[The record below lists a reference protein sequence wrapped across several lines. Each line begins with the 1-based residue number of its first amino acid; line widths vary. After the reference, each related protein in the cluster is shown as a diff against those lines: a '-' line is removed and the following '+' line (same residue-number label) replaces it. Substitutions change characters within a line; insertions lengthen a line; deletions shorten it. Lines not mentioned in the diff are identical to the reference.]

1 MSSFLDG
8 FKSGFSF
15 NGLGD
20 AVGLHGVKPL
30 KTNIENQFGLH
41 GFHGL
46 GRAQGTGS
54 AALLAYL
61 AGSAALGGLGGSGA
75 SAAPIGGGGTSVA
88 LDPGVAATGSGAGP
102 AGTAPGTDWSKLFN
116 KELLS
121 KGLTKM
127 GGMGQQRQNQQGQQN
142 QQPTQIDQNMGWYA
156 PAPQQFDPNQNN
168 YNPQQLA
175 AMLRRG

>member
-1 MSSFLDG
+1 MSSFFDG

-20 AVGLHGVKPL
+20 AVGLHGIKPL
-30 KTNIENQFGLH
+30 KTTIENQFGLH

-75 SAAPIGGGGTSVA
+75 S
-88 LDPGVAATGSGAGP
+88 

>member
-1 MSSFLDG
+1 MSSFFDG

-46 GRAQGTGS
+46 GRAQGMNS

-61 AGSAALGGLGGSGA
+61 AGSTALGGLGGSGA
-75 SAAPIGGGGTSVA
+75 S
-88 LDPGVAATGSGAGP
+88 

-142 QQPTQIDQNMGWYA
+142 QHPTQIDQNMGWYA